1 MSSCGG
7 NCRIIGSCKN
17 CRVEFCSYGYCDC
30 DVGRPD
36 CHKLDGHK
44 YCIDCYSLVKQ
55 PQMDLKVKV
64 KELIIS
70 LKRKLKNEVRFDIL
84 ETIIVD
90 IHTKFLGKLTYD
102 DEYEYDRA

>member
-1 MSSCGG
+1 
-7 NCRIIGSCKN
+7 
-17 CRVEFCSYGYCDC
+17 
-30 DVGRPD
+30 
-36 CHKLDGHK
+36 
-44 YCIDCYSLVKQ
+44 
-55 PQMDLKVKV
+55 MDLKVKV

-90 IHTKFLGKLTYD
+90 IHTKFLGKLTYE